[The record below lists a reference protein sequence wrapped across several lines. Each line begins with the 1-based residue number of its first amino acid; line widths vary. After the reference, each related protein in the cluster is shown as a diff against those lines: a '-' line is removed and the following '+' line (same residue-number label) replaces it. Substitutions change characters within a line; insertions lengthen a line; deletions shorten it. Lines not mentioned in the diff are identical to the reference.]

1 MRTAHVVLLLLVL
14 SASADANDKIS
25 DCVVK
30 VYSTLREPN
39 FVRPWTKDSPRE
51 ASGSGVILAG
61 KRILTNAHVVAYASQ
76 VFVQANQSTER
87 VLAKVKV
94 FVPRLDMAIL
104 EVDNPT
110 FFEQRSPLPLADNLP
125 AMKQSVSVY
134 GYPVGGEQL
143 SITQG
148 VVSRIEYR
156 SIAYGSSAV
165 RIQIDAALN
174 PGNSGGPAVSDG
186 KLIGL
191 VFSKYSTG
199 ENIGYLLAAEEVKML
214 LMAIEKGRYAGK
226 LQLGEEV
233 ATTENEALRAKLGL
247 EKEAGVLVVQ
257 PFSDKPDYPLKRWDV
272 ILKIGDQPLDS
283 QGNVKVLDDLRLS
296 YQYLV
301 PKLAHDSH
309 VKLTVFRNR
318 KTVEVNAPVR
328 AQVDLV
334 IPHLL
339 GKYPRYF
346 IYGPMVFT
354 QATQDFAA
362 RIAASAMGATYTT
375 FYKSPLVPRL
385 LDQPCFAGE
394 EIVTLTHLLPHKT
407 SKGYSP
413 PSFSAVSRIN
423 GAKVRNL
430 AHLVELLRDATGE
443 FLVVELTGPIEPLVF
458 RRAEVLQATEEIL
471 ADEGIRK
478 QYSDDLENVWRKPK

>member
-1 MRTAHVVLLLLVL
+1 MKTTLAILLLLVL
-14 SASADANDKIS
+14 SASADAKDQIS
-25 DCVVK
+25 DSVVK
-30 VYSTLREPN
+30 IYSTLREPN
-39 FVRPWTKDSPRE
+39 FVRPWTKDSARE

-87 VLAKVKV
+87 VPAKVKV
-94 FVPRLDMAIL
+94 FVPELDMAIL
-104 EVDNPT
+104 EVDNPA
-110 FFEQRSPLPLADNLP
+110 FFEQRPPLPLADNLP

-191 VFSKYSTG
+191 VFSKYSAG
-199 ENIGYLLAAEEVKML
+199 DNIGYLLAAEEVKML
-214 LMAIEKGRYAGK
+214 LKAVEKGPYPGK

-247 EKEAGVLVVQ
+247 EKEAGVLIVQ

-272 ILKIGDQPLDS
+272 LLKIGDQPLDS
-283 QGNVKVLDDLRLS
+283 QGNVKVLDELRLN

-301 PKLAHDSH
+301 PKLARDGH
-309 VKLTVFRNR
+309 VKLTVFRDR
-318 KTVEVNAPVR
+318 KTIEVDAPVR
-328 AQVDLV
+328 ARIDLV
-334 IPHLL
+334 MPPLL

-354 QATQDFAA
+354 QATQDIAA
-362 RIAASAMGATYTT
+362 RDR
-375 FYKSPLVPRL
+375 RL
-385 LDQPCFAGE
+385 LAGRHVHHLLQESARAAFAGSTVLCGRRDRE
-394 EIVTLTHLLPHKT
+394 P
-407 SKGYSP
+407 SP
-413 PSFSAVSRIN
+413 TCFRTRPPKATRRRPSAPSVASTARKSA
-423 GAKVRNL
+423 
-430 AHLVELLRDATGE
+430 T
-443 FLVVELTGPIEPLVF
+443 
-458 RRAEVLQATEEIL
+458 
-471 ADEGIRK
+471 
-478 QYSDDLENVWRKPK
+478 WRTWSSCCGMPRGNSSSSN

>member
-1 MRTAHVVLLLLVL
+1 MRTLPAILLLLIL
-14 SASADANDKIS
+14 LASADAKDRIS
-25 DCVVK
+25 DSVVK
-30 VYSTLREPN
+30 IYSTLREPN
-39 FVRPWTKDSPRE
+39 FVRPWTKESPRE

-87 VLAKVKV
+87 MPAKVKAY
-94 FVPRLDMAIL
+94 VPGLDMAII
-104 EVDNPT
+104 EVDNPA
-110 FFEQRSPLPLADNLP
+110 FFEQRPPLPLADNLP
-125 AMKQSVSVY
+125 AMKQSVNVY

-156 SIAYGSSAV
+156 GVAYGSSAV

-174 PGNSGGPAVSDG
+174 PGNSGGPAVSEG

-191 VFSKYSTG
+191 VFSKYRAG
-199 ENIGYLLAAEEVKML
+199 DNIGYLLAAEEVKML
-214 LMAIEKGRYAGK
+214 LKALEKGPYAGK

-247 EKEAGVLVVQ
+247 EKEAGVLIVE

-272 ILKIGDQPLDS
+272 LVKIGDQPLDS
-283 QGNVKVLDDLRLS
+283 QGNVKVLDELRLN

-301 PKLAHDSH
+301 PKMARNGH
-309 VKLTVFRNR
+309 VKLTVLRDH
-318 KTVEVNAPVR
+318 KMIEVNAPVR
-328 AQVDLV
+328 ASIERVM
-334 IPHLL
+334 PPLL

-346 IYGPMVFT
+346 IHGPMVFT
-354 QATQDFAA
+354 PATQDIAA
-362 RIAASAMGATYTT
+362 RIAASALGATYTT
-375 FYKSPLVPRL
+375 YYKSPLVPRL
-385 LDQPCFAGE
+385 FDQPSFAGE
-394 EIVTLTHLLPHKT
+394 EIVILTQLLPHKT

-413 PSFSAVSRIN
+413 PAFSAVSRVN
-423 GAKVRNL
+423 GTKVRNL

-443 FLVVELTGPIEPLVF
+443 FLVVELAGPVEPLVF
-458 RRAEVLQATEEIL
+458 CRADVLQATEDIL

-478 QYSDDLENVWRKPK
+478 QYSDDLESVWHKSK